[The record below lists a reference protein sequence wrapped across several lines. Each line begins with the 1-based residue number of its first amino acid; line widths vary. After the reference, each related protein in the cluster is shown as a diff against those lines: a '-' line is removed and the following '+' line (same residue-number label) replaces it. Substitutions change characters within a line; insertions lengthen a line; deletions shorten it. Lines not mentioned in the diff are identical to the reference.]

1 MHFVIAILISLGWS
15 SCKKDHRPI
24 QNTQAE
30 TPATETDTVGDVGTI
45 RYLALGDSYTIGESV
60 DKNQRWPVQLA
71 SALERNTKGIVDVEI
86 IALTGWTTSQL
97 GSAILSQQP
106 QGPYDMVS
114 LLIGVNN
121 QFQRLDSTKYRNEFR
136 DLLQQSVAFA
146 GGNPEHVIVV
156 SIPDYSVTPFAA
168 KMDTARVAAEI
179 DGYNLINFQETQLQG
194 APYVD
199 ITPISRLAKIDR
211 SLLAY
216 DSLHPGGKMYKQW
229 VNLILPEA
237 RAIFENRFSDDTR

>member
-1 MHFVIAILISLGWS
+1 MIHFVLVVLISLGWS
-15 SCKKDHRPI
+15 SCKKDNRPI

-30 TPATETDTVGDVGTI
+30 TDTVSDIGTI

-60 DKNQRWPVQLA
+60 AVNQRWPVQLA
-71 SALERNTKGIVDVEI
+71 SALEGNSDGMVEVEI
-86 IALTGWTTSQL
+86 IARTGWTTGQL

-106 QGPYDMVS
+106 QGLYDMVS

-121 QFQRLDSTKYRNEFR
+121 QFQRLDSTEYRHEFR

-146 GGNPEHVIVV
+146 GGNPDHVIVV
-156 SIPDYSVTPFAA
+156 SIPDYGVTPFAS
-168 KMDTARVAAEI
+168 KMDTARIAAEI

-194 APYVD
+194 ARYVD
-199 ITPISRLAKIDR
+199 VTPVSRLAKLDL
-211 SLLAY
+211 SLLAP

-237 RAIFENRFSDDTR
+237 RAIIEDRFQEDDR